1 MGFRWLLSFKYL
13 CFYIFME
20 VPHTQRFDVLVPKIV
35 IYTSCYLLNCKKR
48 GGVLNWPLLSKLQ
61 RTAMSNQRRAGWM
74 CKSSPARFRLQ
85 NYYFFLNCT
94 NILRRKRYSAP
105 PPFIIILVNR
115 GIWCYDS
122 IYTAE
127 LIIYHSASAISTTTI
142 KIIIISSI
150 IINFKG

>member
-1 MGFRWLLSFKYL
+1 
-13 CFYIFME
+13 ME

-35 IYTSCYLLNCKKR
+35 IYTSCYLLNC
-48 GGVLNWPLLSKLQ
+48 
-61 RTAMSNQRRAGWM
+61 A
-74 CKSSPARFRLQ
+74 
-85 NYYFFLNCT
+85 

-127 LIIYHSASAISTTTI
+127 LIIYHSANAISAITI
-142 KIIIISSI
+142 KIIITSSI
-150 IINFKG
+150 MINF